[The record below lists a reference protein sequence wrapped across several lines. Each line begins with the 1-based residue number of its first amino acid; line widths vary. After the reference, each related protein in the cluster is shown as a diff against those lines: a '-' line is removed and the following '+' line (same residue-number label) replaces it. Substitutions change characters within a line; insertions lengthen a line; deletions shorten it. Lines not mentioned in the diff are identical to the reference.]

1 MIPRLRQIAVLVLLA
16 LLGGGLLAALHY
28 PAAPRIEVQRQLA
41 AERELLDLL
50 PTALYDNRPLSYP
63 IALPADG
70 LLGNRTPQ
78 AGYLATL
85 AGRPSA
91 VLLPATARGYEGD
104 IQLLVAIS
112 ADGSLIASKVLQ
124 QRETPGLGDLILPAR
139 SPWLG
144 GFAGKALSDNAAS
157 WKLRAD
163 GGEFDQIAGATIT
176 SRAVSDAL
184 QRSLRFFDDQRGYL
198 LGEQP

>member
-1 MIPRLRQIAVLVLLA
+1 MTTRQITLLTLLA
-16 LLGGGLLAALHY
+16 LLGGGLLAALQY
-28 PAAPRIEVQRQLA
+28 VAAPGIEAQRQLG

-50 PTALYDNRPLSYP
+50 PAAIYDNRPLNQP
-63 IALPADG
+63 IALPAAG
-70 LLGNRTPQ
+70 LLGNRMPRS
-78 AGYLATL
+78 GYLATL

-91 VLLPATARGYEGD
+91 VLLPVTTRGYEGD

-112 ADGSLIASKVLQ
+112 ADGRLIGSKVLQ
-124 QRETPGLGDLILPAR
+124 QRETPGLGDLILHER
-139 SPWLG
+139 SAWLT
-144 GFAGKALSDNAAS
+144 GFDGKTLSDSTPS
-157 WKLRAD
+157 WALRAD

-184 QRSLRFFDDQRGYL
+184 QRSLRFFDDQRAYL

>member
-1 MIPRLRQIAVLVLLA
+1 MNMRPIAMLA
-16 LLGGGLLAALHY
+16 LLTLLGASLLASLQY
-28 PAAPRIEVQRQLA
+28 LAAPRIEAQRQLA
-41 AERELLDLL
+41 AERQLLDLL
-50 PTALYDNRPLSYP
+50 PVALYDNRPLSQP

-85 AGRPSA
+85 SGEPSA
-91 VLLPATARGYEGD
+91 VLIPVTARGYEGD

-112 ADGSLIASKVLQ
+112 ADGRLIASKVLQ
-124 QRETPGLGDLILPAR
+124 QRETPGLGDLILPER
-139 SPWLG
+139 SPWLA
-144 GFAGKALSDNAAS
+144 GFDGKTLNDATPS
-157 WKLRAD
+157 WNLRVD

-184 QRSLRFFDDQRGYL
+184 QRSLRFFDTQRAYL